1 MKDTNEYVL
10 DNSRAPS
17 VFCFRKASLRRD
29 DDDEIQENFL
39 AKCGRKGRALQQW
52 NRVCKG
58 PGVEERGGFW
68 EEQKTSQ
75 CSCRLQQSVCS
86 GMDQVR
92 WETQA
97 GTDDRGSCFSQ

>member
-1 MKDTNEYVL
+1 MLSGLIISMKDTNEYVL

-75 CSCRLQQSVCS
+75 CGCRLQQSV
-86 GMDQVR
+86 
-92 WETQA
+92 QA
-97 GTDDRGSCFSQ
+97 WTK